1 MSKVFVYINKWFKT
15 NLLTLNLKKKK
26 LITYDL
32 GLKIVKKL
40 MYYISYDNKHITDI
54 SSIKFLGLITLVNKI
69 LAHKR
74 FIVFLT

>member
-1 MSKVFVYINKWFKT
+1 
-15 NLLTLNLKKKK
+15 
-26 LITYDL
+26 
-32 GLKIVKKL
+32 